1 METTIEKTHLPII
14 ANERGYYPIRV
25 FYYVV
30 DPEGYW
36 AKDES
41 VDECITNIS
50 KMKGKKPKVYD
61 IWVYAV
67 TNPDIEL
74 SEAVKEL
81 IVMNGTAS
89 NKTANAQYISRINIG
104 Y

>member
-36 AKDES
+36 ARGES
-41 VDECITNIS
+41 VDECTANIS
-50 KMKGKKPKVYD
+50 KMKGKKLRTYS

-81 IVMNGTAS
+81 RVANGTAS
-89 NKTANAQYISRINIG
+89 IKTANAQYISRIDID
-104 Y
+104 